1 MSRFSLKF
9 TNGKQIHPELNTKTT
24 IASNIVFDKK
34 KVFYVCS
41 SGGCGSTILFN
52 YLQNFGRVYHI
63 HDRYPPNKLEY
74 IGTENSDKDVYS
86 EWFNGTQIPEDELE
100 NYKVIFIYRHP
111 IQVIYSRFV
120 QKNGPNVNHLNH
132 IKCINNGNIN
142 IYDVLKFGK
151 DLYKIEEFFD
161 NYTIAK
167 ERNYKVYCVKYEL
180 FWDNISLFNRVM
192 DIPDKKSLYP
202 VKNERPKQLQFL
214 PQLTAIYNSL
224 INKMNSM
231 KFIEIIEPIKTG
243 NKDISEDVI

>member
-9 TNGKQIHPELNTKTT
+9 TNAKQVHPEIYKNTINT
-24 IASNIVFDKK
+24 SNIFNKK

-41 SGGCGSTILFN
+41 SGGCGSTVLFN

-74 IGTENSDKDVYS
+74 IGNENTDKDVYS
-86 EWFNGTQIPEDELE
+86 EWFNGTVIPEEELE

-111 IQVIYSRFV
+111 IQIIFSRFA
-120 QKNGPNVNHLNH
+120 QKHGPNLNHLKH

-142 IYDVLKFGK
+142 IYDVLKSGK
-151 DLYKIEEFFD
+151 DLYGIEEFFD

-180 FWDNISLFNRVM
+180 FWDNISLFNQIM
-192 DIPDKKSLYP
+192 DIPDIKSLYP
-202 VKNERPKQLQFL
+202 VKNERPKQFQFL
-214 PQLTAIYNSL
+214 VQLTVIYNSL
-224 INKMNSM
+224 IHKMNSM
-231 KFIEIIEPIKTG
+231 KFIEIIYPIVS
-243 NKDISEDVI
+243 SERYEEEKEY